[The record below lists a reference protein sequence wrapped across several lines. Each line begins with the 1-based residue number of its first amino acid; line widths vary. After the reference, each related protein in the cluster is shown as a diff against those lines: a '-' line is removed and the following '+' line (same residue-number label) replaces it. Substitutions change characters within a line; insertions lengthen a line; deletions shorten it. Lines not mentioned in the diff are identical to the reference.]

1 VGVFAGPDINENGL
15 VLAIDAANPKGY
27 DNYENL
33 LRYSEDFSTSS
44 WVKQNGFSI
53 TSNTAIAPDGTLT
66 ADTAS
71 RINLSAEYLYQ
82 AYGGAGTFTLSCWV
96 RAVTGTTTFLMSS
109 YNSTDGSQGSGT
121 FTATTTWQRF
131 SHTATVT
138 TANNW
143 YPCVP
148 LVSGAQLYIWG
159 AQLEKGSSVTDYY
172 PTTGT
177 AKNRGTTWAD
187 LSGRG
192 NNGTLVNGVG
202 YNGSNLGSLSFDGV
216 DDYVNCGNP
225 SISVGKITVS
235 AWVKISTLNITQHI
249 VDSSS
254 NSWHLA
260 VLSNNRPYLW
270 NDSTY
275 HQSSQVLLSN
285 TWYMLTGVQSS
296 TSDIYVNGVLSQ
308 SISDN
313 RNVTT
318 NNVNIGR
325 WQTAPSRPFSGNIA
339 QVSIYNRALTAE
351 EIQQNFNATRGRF
364 GL

>member
-1 VGVFAGPDINENGL
+1 MSPIISSVNQSFGFATTSPKIVTNGL
-15 VLAIDAANPKGY
+15 VLYLDAGQ
-27 DNYENL
+27 
-33 LRYSEDFSTSS
+33 STSY
-44 WVKQNGFSI
+44 NG
-53 TSNTAIAPDGTLT
+53 
-66 ADTAS
+66 
-71 RINLSAEYLYQ
+71 
-82 AYGGAGTFTLSCWV
+82 
-96 RAVTGTTTFLMSS
+96 
-109 YNSTDGSQGSGT
+109 
-121 FTATTTWQRF
+121 
-131 SHTATVT
+131 
-138 TANNW
+138 
-143 YPCVP
+143 
-148 LVSGAQLYIWG
+148 
-159 AQLEKGSSVTDYY
+159 
-172 PTTGT
+172 
-177 AKNRGTTWAD
+177 GTTWTD

-202 YNGSNLGSLSFDGV
+202 YNGSNGGSLSFDGV
-216 DDYVNCGNP
+216 NDYVNCGNP

-260 VLSNNRPYLW
+260 VLGTNRPYLW

-325 WQTAPSRPFSGNIA
+325 WQSNGLRLFNGNIA

-351 EIQQNFNATRGRF
+351 EIQQNFQALKGRF
-364 GL
+364 NI